1 MDTLSVFSHGVQ
13 YYIITNSNIFCTVQ
27 IVCKRVYKRERKR
40 IEKDN
45 GPFKVRWRNQLNS
58 FNWYIIASYIT
69 SNVSPY
75 GYGIYCFIVLS

>member
-27 IVCKRVYKRERKR
+27 IICKQVKVKDKR

-45 GPFKVRWRNQLNS
+45 GPFKIRWKPAYYS
-58 FNWYIIASYIT
+58 FN
-69 SNVSPY
+69 
-75 GYGIYCFIVLS
+75 

>member
-27 IVCKRVYKRERKR
+27 IVCEQVKVKDKR

-45 GPFKVRWRNQLNS
+45 GPFKIR
-58 FNWYIIASYIT
+58 
-69 SNVSPY
+69 
-75 GYGIYCFIVLS
+75 